1 MTENISESKKISLNN
16 ENKTNGI
23 KTISLLK
30 LIPKFKKQKK
40 KVNKQLL
47 GTKRKLFKKISKKEK
62 TKLNILSINHQEN
75 FSINKIPNSKKNL
88 NQNENDSCIICFEK
102 ILFQDKHYLHC
113 GHCFHCDC
121 IKKWLDCDKNNC
133 PMCKRDIDCEKILD
147 NTISLEESDDEEE
160 NVIVFDN
167 NINDN
172 DEININNGIINNRDI
187 DVFLNRRRINIE
199 NRRQIK
205 FMLGMYICI
214 MIFYI
219 LTYLIKNGFLYM
231 FEKHF

>member
-1 MTENISESKKISLNN
+1 
-16 ENKTNGI
+16 
-23 KTISLLK
+23 
-30 LIPKFKKQKK
+30 
-40 KVNKQLL
+40 
-47 GTKRKLFKKISKKEK
+47 
-62 TKLNILSINHQEN
+62 
-75 FSINKIPNSKKNL
+75 
-88 NQNENDSCIICFEK
+88 
-102 ILFQDKHYLHC
+102 
-113 GHCFHCDC
+113 
-121 IKKWLDCDKNNC
+121 
-133 PMCKRDIDCEKILD
+133 MCKRDIDCEKILD

-205 FMLGMYICI
+205 FMLGMYICL